1 MKGLQD
7 ETKAPMHFFR
17 INSCSYEL
25 NDDWL

>member
-25 NDDWL
+25 NDD